1 MKILKY
7 DIIRYE
13 RTDVM
18 NYKINMKCEL
28 KNVSETLKDKQEE
41 LKKYYLELNTMY
53 LKQKEKVAYYYED
66 INTGSI
72 LSYNSENSN
81 VVFFCFLKY
90 LIFFLNCFHIS
101 ALFISTN

>member
-41 LKKYYLELNTMY
+41 LKKYYLELNT
-53 LKQKEKVAYYYED
+53 L
-66 INTGSI
+66 
-72 LSYNSENSN
+72 L
-81 VVFFCFLKY
+81 
-90 LIFFLNCFHIS
+90 
-101 ALFISTN
+101 

>member
-28 KNVSETLKDKQEE
+28 KNVSETLKDKQSSFDSAFDSFVSS
-41 LKKYYLELNTMY
+41 LYSSVTSLTFVFPDNSLVSANSDMD
-53 LKQKEKVAYYYED
+53 LAVLSIKE
-66 INTGSI
+66 INHFQI
-72 LSYNSENSN
+72 YHMLDFIRI
-81 VVFFCFLKY
+81 V
-90 LIFFLNCFHIS
+90 IF
-101 ALFISTN
+101 

>member
-18 NYKINMKCEL
+18 NYKINMNCEL

-41 LKKYYLELNTMY
+41 LKKYYLELNTKRKSGLLLRRHKY
-53 LKQKEKVAYYYED
+53 WKYIIIQFRY
-66 INTGSI
+66 TI
-72 LSYNSENSN
+72 LC
-81 VVFFCFLKY
+81 CFKY
-90 LIFFLNCFHIS
+90 
-101 ALFISTN
+101 

>member
-53 LKQKEKVAYYYED
+53 LKQKEKSGLLLRRHKYWKYIIIQFRY
-66 INTGSI
+66 TI
-72 LSYNSENSN
+72 LC
-81 VVFFCFLKY
+81 CFKY
-90 LIFFLNCFHIS
+90 
-101 ALFISTN
+101 

>member
-18 NYKINMKCEL
+18 NYKINMKFEL

-41 LKKYYLELNTMY
+41 
-53 LKQKEKVAYYYED
+53 
-66 INTGSI
+66 
-72 LSYNSENSN
+72 
-81 VVFFCFLKY
+81 
-90 LIFFLNCFHIS
+90 
-101 ALFISTN
+101 